1 MKATRI
7 AVAFV
12 LTLSASLAL
21 AASDAQNTFNKLK
34 MLEGTWEGKTA
45 QGQPVK
51 VTYHVISGGTAIM
64 SEASE
69 DAMVTMYH
77 LDGDRLLMTHYCGA
91 GNQPR
96 MVGKLSA
103 DGKSLDF
110 SFIDATNLASAK
122 SGHMQHATFNF
133 ADGDHYSEQWT
144 FSQDGKETTEQF
156 SLERRQ

>member
-1 MKATRI
+1 MKTTRI

-12 LTLSASLAL
+12 LAFSASLAL

-34 MLEGTWEGKTA
+34 LLEGTWEGKTA

-51 VTYHVISGGTAIM
+51 VTYHVISGGTAVM
-64 SEASE
+64 SETSE
-69 DAMVTMYH
+69 AAMVTMYH

-96 MVGKLSA
+96 MVGKLSP

-110 SFIDATNLASAK
+110 TFIDATNLASPQV
-122 SGHMQHATFNF
+122 GHMQHATFNF
-133 ADGDHYSEQWT
+133 ADANHYSEQWT
-144 FSQDGKETTEQF
+144 FSQAGKETTEQF
-156 SLERRQ
+156 SLTRGD